1 LDAERGLSLDLT
13 ARYTTQRLQAG
24 LSLYAIDFA
33 DFIYLAPGAVTIGG
47 VDLDEVDD
55 LPVFLFRQQ
64 GAGFQGGEITL
75 DWKPGP
81 GLWGADWTLG
91 ASLDWVSGSLDS
103 GGDVPFLPPV
113 TLHLEASAEWQRLRL
128 GVRTNL
134 AGEQS
139 NPGEGYLA
147 TDGYATVDLSASWAL
162 NADGKS
168 RLFLDARNVTDEEVR
183 LSTSVL
189 KDVVPSP
196 GRNIRVGVR
205 WTL

>member
-1 LDAERGLSLDLT
+1 
-13 ARYTTQRLQAG
+13 
-24 LSLYAIDFA
+24 
-33 DFIYLAPGAVTIGG
+33 
-47 VDLDEVDD
+47 
-55 LPVFLFRQQ
+55 
-64 GAGFQGGEITL
+64 
-75 DWKPGP
+75 
-81 GLWGADWTLG
+81 LG